1 VTVDVNWTEMFVPD
15 RPVLEVLVRGTV
27 MYLSLFLM
35 LRFVLKR
42 ESSGLGMTD
51 VLVVV
56 LIADA
61 AQNALAGE
69 YRSIPDGVLLVA
81 TILFWSYALNYLGY
95 RFPLFERLVH
105 PPPLPLVRDGRM
117 LRRNMRRELV
127 TVTELESLLREQGVT
142 DLSQVTLACMEGDGN
157 ISVVTR
163 RSRRR

>member
-1 VTVDVNWTEMFVPD
+1 MFVPD
-15 RPVLEVLVRGTV
+15 RPLLEVIVRGTV
-27 MYLSLFLM
+27 MYLALFLM
-35 LRFVLKR
+35 LRVVLKR

-61 AQNALAGE
+61 AQNAIAGE
-69 YRSIPDGVLLVA
+69 YRSIPDGVVLVA
-81 TILFWSYALNYLGY
+81 TILFWSYTLNYLGY
-95 RFPLFERLVH
+95 RFPLMERLVH

-142 DLSQVTLACMEGDGN
+142 DISEVRLACMEGDGRM
-157 ISVVTR
+157 SVVTR
-163 RSRRR
+163 RSHVRGRGVTD